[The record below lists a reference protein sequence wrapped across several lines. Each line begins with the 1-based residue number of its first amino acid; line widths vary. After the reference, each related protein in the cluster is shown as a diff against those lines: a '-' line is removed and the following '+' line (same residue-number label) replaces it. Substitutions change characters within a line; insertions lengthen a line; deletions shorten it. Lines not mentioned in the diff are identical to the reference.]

1 MESYPAACAKAD
13 PSAVTEDSSSL
24 SLVMQLRETRT
35 GAVDD
40 HGGVVSPIFEEA
52 CPDVTTD
59 SILRELGIDPD
70 VERAMD
76 RIISSS

>member
-1 MESYPAACAKAD
+1 MYSIAFIVSVLVQMGSDPAACAKAD

-40 HGGVVSPIFEEA
+40 HEAAVSPMLEEGP
-52 CPDVTTD
+52 PDVTTD
-59 SILRELGIDPD
+59 SILRD
-70 VERAMD
+70 
-76 RIISSS
+76 